1 MTTINFTLSQLHVL
15 RERSLRNQLL
25 MHLCVRRHQSTALRH
40 TVASAA
46 HVTMGVDLRAAAR
59 SQCGAHSV
67 PCRPTPCR
75 A

>member
-25 MHLCVRRHQSTALRH
+25 MHLCVRRQPVALRH

-46 HVTMGVDLRAAAR
+46 HVTMGVDLRGR
-59 SQCGAHSV
+59 
-67 PCRPTPCR
+67 R
-75 A
+75 